1 MKRTPITET
10 ALRCWDDLD
19 PVEAIRRSWELVGL
33 YPLHHFE
40 AQGIIRATMPLLGRA
55 LDRMVY
61 GERTVASHEANGE
74 YGRKIAE

>member
-1 MKRTPITET
+1 MKRTPITKT
-10 ALRCWDDLD
+10 ALHRLDDLD
-19 PVEAIRRSWELVGL
+19 PAEAIRRAWELVGL

-40 AQGIIRATMPLLGRA
+40 AQAIIRATMPLLGRA

-61 GERTVASHEANGE
+61 GDRVVETHEANGE